1 MNTLRTKVIQDIA
14 DHERMT
20 VAQIASAIDKPASC
34 LYDIQ
39 KGKIKGVSEKLAS
52 LILEKFPHYNKSW
65 LLTGEGEML
74 KPTQSI
80 EGDGNIQVGGNACN
94 VNAGKTIDK
103 LIGLLSK
110 AQEQISKRDEQ
121 IDNLIAVVERLT
133 AKLGC

>member
-1 MNTLRTKVIQDIA
+1 MNARNKVIELMAENERLTIA
-14 DHERMT
+14 QL
-20 VAQIASAIDKPASC
+20 AQAIGKPATN

-39 KGKIKGVSEKLAS
+39 KGKLSGVSEKLAS

-110 AQEQISKRDEQ
+110 AQEQITKRDEQ
-121 IDNLIAVVERLT
+121 IDNLIALVERLT

>member
-14 DHERMT
+14 EHERMT
-20 VAQIASAIDKPASC
+20 VAQVASAIDKPASC

-39 KGKIKGVSEKLAS
+39 KGKIKGVSEKLAD
-52 LILEKFPHYNKSW
+52 LIIERFPHYNKSW

-110 AQEQISKRDEQ
+110 AQEQITKRDEQ
-121 IDNLIAVVERLT
+121 IDNLIALVERLT